1 MTVSATKLVLV
12 VERLLQP
19 TVEKLLTEARV
30 SGWSVFQGGGHG
42 SHGTHRSEIAQVVP
56 EFALIKIEAIVR
68 DRATAEGIAER
79 LVANHLGEQPGIV
92 WLEQVEVLRAS
103 KF

>member
-1 MTVSATKLVLV
+1 VTLPATKLVLV

-19 TVEKLLTEARV
+19 TVERLLTEARV
-30 SGWSVFQGGGHG
+30 TGWSVFPGGGHG
-42 SHGTHRSEIAQVVP
+42 SHGTHRTEAAQVVH

-68 DRATAEGIAER
+68 DRATAETIAER
-79 LVANHLGEQPGIV
+79 FVADHLGEQPGII
-92 WLEQVEVLRAS
+92 WLEQVEVLQAT

>member
-1 MTVSATKLVLV
+1 MTLPATKLVLI

-19 TVEKLLTEARV
+19 VVERLLTEARV
-30 SGWSVFQGGGHG
+30 SGWSIFPGGGHG
-42 SHGTHRSEIAQVVP
+42 SHGSHRTEAAHVVR
-56 EFALIKIEAIVR
+56 EFALIKIEAVVR
-68 DRATAEGIAER
+68 DRATAEVIAER
-79 LVANHLGEQPGIV
+79 LVADYLGDQPGIV